1 MYYYRYFLTVIILG
15 WGVFHHTCAQP
26 KNKVPAAVADV
37 MSEHNIA
44 TVKLGGFLGG
54 RMDACMEHRVKGQDV
69 SHLTEPFFHKT
80 ETHRWQSEF
89 WGKWM
94 LGAVQTY
101 RYTHDP
107 VLLDSIKAGVKRILA
122 SQLPDGYIGNYSEA
136 AQLQQWD
143 VWGRKYTLLGL
154 LSCYDLTG
162 DKKALDACRRLAD
175 HLLTQLGPGK
185 TDIVTTGNYFGMA
198 SSSILEPMVLLYRR
212 TADKRYLEFAEYIVS
227 RWETEQGPRLLSKAE
242 AGIPVAERFP
252 HPASMNREWFSP
264 FNGQKA
270 YEMMSCYEGL
280 LELYRITGRSE
291 YLSAVEKTA
300 RSIMDAEINIAGSGS
315 AFECWYHGKEQQTRP
330 TYHTMETCVTVT
342 WMKLCRSLLAL
353 TGNPIYA
360 DRLELS
366 ACNAL
371 PAAMKDD
378 ASQIVMYSPLDGL
391 RDPGHG
397 QCGMNINCC
406 NANGPRGFALLPQVA
421 VMQSDREITLNLYT
435 DLSAEIILEK
445 NRTVSLT
452 QQTRYPE
459 DGTVTVGVDCER
471 PEAFVMALRIP
482 AWSKENSVS
491 VNGEALKGVT
501 PGEYYRIDRT
511 WKKGDVIRL
520 ELDVRAR
527 VVRQNGSAAIVRGP
541 VVLARDSR
549 FADGFVDEFAR
560 ILDRDGYVELM
571 PATRWPEGVWMAFTA
586 PLAPGTFDAEGAH
599 PKQIH
604 FCDFASAG
612 NTWDSVLRYRV
623 WIPEPMNVMQTI
635 YKPYDK

>member
-1 MYYYRYFLTVIILG
+1 
-15 WGVFHHTCAQP
+15 
-26 KNKVPAAVADV
+26 
-37 MSEHNIA
+37 
-44 TVKLGGFLGG
+44 
-54 RMDACMEHRVKGQDV
+54 
-69 SHLTEPFFHKT
+69 
-80 ETHRWQSEF
+80 
-89 WGKWM
+89 
-94 LGAVQTY
+94 
-101 RYTHDP
+101 
-107 VLLDSIKAGVKRILA
+107 
-122 SQLPDGYIGNYSEA
+122 
-136 AQLQQWD
+136 
-143 VWGRKYTLLGL
+143 
-154 LSCYDLTG
+154 
-162 DKKALDACRRLAD
+162 
-175 HLLTQLGPGK
+175 
-185 TDIVTTGNYFGMA
+185 TGNYFGMA

-212 TADKRYLEFAEYIVS
+212 TADKRYLDFAEYIVAQ
-227 RWETEQGPRLLSKAE
+227 WETEQGAHLISKAL
-242 AGIPVAERFP
+242 AGVPVAERFP
-252 HPASMNREWFSP
+252 HPASMDREWFSP

-280 LELYRITGRSE
+280 LELYKITGRSE

-300 RSIMDAEINIAGSGS
+300 RSIMDTEINIAGSGS
-315 AFECWYHGKEQQTRP
+315 AFECWYHGQEQQTRP

-342 WMKLCRSLLAL
+342 WLKLCRSLLAL

-360 DRLELS
+360 DQIELT

-397 QCGMNINCC
+397 QCGMHINCC

-421 VMQSDREITLNLYT
+421 VMRSDREVIVNLYT
-435 DLSAEIILEK
+435 DLSAEIVWDRK
-445 NRTVSLT
+445 NKVSLS

-459 DGTVTVGVDCER
+459 DGAVTIRVDAGR
-471 PEAFVMALRIP
+471 PEAFVIALRIP

-491 VNGEALKGVT
+491 VNGETLGGVT

-511 WKKGDVIRL
+511 WKKGDVVRVQF
-520 ELDVRAR
+520 DVRAR
-527 VVRQNGSAAIVRGP
+527 VVRQDGSAAIVRGP
-541 VVLARDSR
+541 VVLARDNR
-549 FADGFVDEFAR
+549 FGDGFVDEAAR
-560 ILDRDGYVELM
+560 ILDKDGYVELT
-571 PATRWPEGVWMAFTA
+571 PAVRKPDGVWLAFTA

-612 NTWDSVLRYRV
+612 NTWDDALRYRV